1 LDMAEITGW
10 TARLRCRHRYAADE
24 GWGLTL
30 CHNSVQAFG
39 GVLGCPDPLFIWTAA
54 YLPSP
59 SPVSSETQ
67 SET

>member
-30 CHNSVQAFG
+30 CHN
-39 GVLGCPDPLFIWTAA
+39 
-54 YLPSP
+54 
-59 SPVSSETQ
+59 
-67 SET
+67 